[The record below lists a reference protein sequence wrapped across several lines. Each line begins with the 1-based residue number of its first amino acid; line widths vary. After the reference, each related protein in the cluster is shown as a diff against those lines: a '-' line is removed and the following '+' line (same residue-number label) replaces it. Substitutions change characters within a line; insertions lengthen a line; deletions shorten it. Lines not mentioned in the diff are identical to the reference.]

1 MFCLE
6 NGKLMSIKHE
16 TVLNDIIHCPVKGGF
31 HLFGVITYAWS
42 WTNSGNYAETDFNE
56 IER

>member
-16 TVLNDIIHCPVKGGF
+16 TVLNDIIHCPVKGGSIYSV
-31 HLFGVITYAWS
+31 LSPMPEPVPTVGIM
-42 WTNSGNYAETDFNE
+42 GRQ
-56 IER
+56 ILMK